1 MDRLNMITG
10 SSSAEK
16 VRFLFDYLHWGILL
30 FLQRNFLNILSPRKM
45 LLTLVLFPVSFLF
58 PLLR

>member
-16 VRFLFDYLHWGILL
+16 VRFLFDYLHRSILL
-30 FLQRNFLNILSPRKM
+30 FLQRNFLNILSPRQM